1 MYTFTTEA
9 NCIGTDTESFF
20 TDDHG
25 AYEHPEML
33 KRICGACT
41 VQTQCLEYALT
52 HEVKGYWGNTT
63 EQQRKIIRKAK
74 GIVPRRLFEDYNLG
88 D

>member
-9 NCIGTDTESFF
+9 NCIGTDTEAFS

-25 AYEHPEML
+25 GYEHPEML
-33 KRICGACT
+33 KRICGECV
-41 VQTQCLEYALT
+41 VQKDCLEYALT

-74 GIVPRRLFEDYNLG
+74 NIIPRRLFEDY
-88 D
+88 